1 MTAAAADD
9 LIPRHRAAAPTQ
21 PSAAV
26 NPAAAHPAAANG
38 AAYGV
43 PAAAYGPAPQPQ
55 PHQAPAS
62 APAGFAPVSA
72 TTAGALAAR
81 YQSDGEAG
89 KVEPLGTGWTTVTIV
104 IGVMAALIALGGM
117 VLSFRAVSVEMV
129 PAFGQRWAWLVPIVV
144 DLTVFVFSGVDLVLA
159 RLDMGHPLARWTV
172 YGATGG
178 TVWLNYSAGGSAAG
192 RVAHVLMPS
201 IWVVF
206 VELMRHVVRRQVN
219 LSTASHR
226 EPIPAA
232 RWFLSPW
239 PTLKLWRRMVLW
251 RINSYPRALDQEKM
265 RLGAIATA
273 REMYGR
279 FWRFRIS
286 PLTRL
291 QINLGEVGAGDL
303 RPELS
308 VQPAQPTYPAY
319 PEVAYIPVPVP
330 TQAPAQTAAPHAAAP
345 VPAPQPQAAPAPPS
359 APARTAPPQA
369 YHSPQGPAQAPAAPV
384 AAQPTIPRQGGAH
397 SHREPA
403 AFASQPLPTAAQPMG
418 PSTGAAGQLQGQ
430 GRAGGPALAA
440 ALAAAQAVP
449 SAPAHA
455 IANGNGNGATNGA
468 APSTATVPTVLAAAP
483 SVPQRPVDDVDLA
496 DALRRD
502 PRQDPQHVEF
512 QAPPPM
518 PPLPRRSVRES
529 ELLTAAREVERW
541 RGRPSATRISR
552 ELGIGMPLATSLANA
567 LNEEEG
573 PGE

>member
-1 MTAAAADD
+1 MTPREPSSNSTTPESTSIGEAGHGEQEGTHRLSDRSRD
-9 LIPRHRAAAPTQ
+9 LGEMT
-21 PSAAV
+21 
-26 NPAAAHPAAANG
+26 
-38 AAYGV
+38 
-43 PAAAYGPAPQPQ
+43 GPAPSTPLGGRAA
-55 PHQAPAS
+55 PHVRPAP
-62 APAGFAPVSA
+62 
-72 TTAGALAAR
+72 TAGR
-81 YQSDGEAG
+81 HGRPD
-89 KVEPLGTGWTTVTIV
+89 PLGTAWIVLTVV
-104 IGVMAALIALGGM
+104 IGVMAALIGLGGM
-117 VLSFRAVSVEMV
+117 ILSFRSVRDEMV
-129 PAFGQRWAWLVPIVV
+129 PAFGAHWAWLVPIVV
-144 DLTVFVFSGVDLVLA
+144 DLTVFVFSGVDLVLS

-178 TVWLNYSAGGSAAG
+178 TVWLNYSAGGTPAG

-303 RPELS
+303 RPELTA
-308 VQPAQPTYPAY
+308 QPAYSAY
-319 PEVAYIPVPVP
+319 PEVAYLPAPTPAPVANP
-330 TQAPAQTAAPHAAAP
+330 APAP
-345 VPAPQPQAAPAPPS
+345 VAAPAPAPVPPTAPEAAAYAPAPQAPAAPAAPG

-369 YHSPQGPAQAPAAPV
+369 PYTPQSPPQSPTAPA

-403 AFASQPLPTAAQPMG
+403 AFASQPLPSAAQPTP

-430 GRAGGPALAA
+430 GRAAGPALAA
-440 ALAAAQAVP
+440 ALAATQAVAP
-449 SAPAHA
+449 PPAHA
-455 IANGNGNGATNGA
+455 NGANSGASNGNGNGA
-468 APSTATVPTVLAAAP
+468 APAGPSVSVAP
-483 SVPQRPVDDVDLA
+483 PVASVPQPPA
-496 DALRRD
+496 DALGPMDVLRRD
-502 PRQDPQHVEF
+502 LRQNAPHVEF
-512 QAPPPM
+512 QAPPPV

>member
-1 MTAAAADD
+1 ME
-9 LIPRHRAAAPTQ
+9 PTGQ
-21 PSAAV
+21 
-26 NPAAAHPAAANG
+26 
-38 AAYGV
+38 
-43 PAAAYGPAPQPQ
+43 
-55 PHQAPAS
+55 
-62 APAGFAPVSA
+62 
-72 TTAGALAAR
+72 
-81 YQSDGEAG
+81 
-89 KVEPLGTGWTTVTIV
+89 VEPLGSAWLAVTVV
-104 IGVMAALIALGGM
+104 IGIMAALIALGGM

-129 PAFGQRWAWLVPIVV
+129 PAFGARWAWLVPIVV

-172 YGATGG
+172 YGATFG

-232 RWFLSPW
+232 RWLLSPW

-279 FWRFRIS
+279 FWRVRIS

-303 RPELS
+303 RPDLYAQPS
-308 VQPAQPTYPAY
+308 RPAQAATAPASAGPALPPQAAPYAAPAPPYPA
-319 PEVAYIPVPVP
+319 
-330 TQAPAQTAAPHAAAP
+330 AAPTVQAAAAP
-345 VPAPQPQAAPAPPS
+345 VPQAQPQAA
-359 APARTAPPQA
+359 
-369 YHSPQGPAQAPAAPV
+369 APAAPPAPQAPP
-384 AAQPTIPRQGGAH
+384 AAPPASPAAGTVPGQRRGAH
-397 SHREPA
+397 GREPA
-403 AFASQPLPTAAQPMG
+403 MFASQPLPGPATSGPVQP
-418 PSTGAAGQLQGQ
+418 S
-430 GRAGGPALAA
+430 GRAAGPALAA
-440 ALAAAQAVP
+440 ALAATQTVSPPA
-449 SAPAHA
+449 APANLQPPA
-455 IANGNGNGATNGA
+455 ADASALPAPGNG
-468 APSTATVPTVLAAAP
+468 V
-483 SVPQRPVDDVDLA
+483 
-496 DALRRD
+496 
-502 PRQDPQHVEF
+502 RQDPPHVEF

-541 RGRPSATRISR
+541 RGQPSATRISR
-552 ELGIGMPLATSLANA
+552 ELGIGMPLASSLANA
-567 LNEEEG
+567 LREEEG

>member
-1 MTAAAADD
+1 VTAAAADD
-9 LIPRHRAAAPTQ
+9 LIPRHRTAAPTQ
-21 PSAAV
+21 PSAAAA
-26 NPAAAHPAAANG
+26 NPAAASG
-38 AAYGV
+38 AAYTA
-43 PAAAYGPAPQPQ
+43 PAAHGPAPQP
-55 PHQAPAS
+55 H
-62 APAGFAPVSA
+62 PAGYAPVSA
-72 TTAGALAAR
+72 STAGALAAR
-81 YQSDGEAG
+81 YRSDSEAG
-89 KVEPLGTGWTTVTIV
+89 KVEPLGGGWTAVTIV

-178 TVWLNYSAGGSAAG
+178 TVWLNYSAGGTAAG

-279 FWRFRIS
+279 FWRLRIS

-308 VQPAQPTYPAY
+308 TQPAQPAYPTY

-330 TQAPAQTAAPHAAAP
+330 APVTVPAPVQAAAP
-345 VPAPQPQAAPAPPS
+345 PAAAHAPAAQPPPAPAPPS

-369 YHSPQGPAQAPAAPV
+369 PHTPQAPQTPQGSAQAPAA
-384 AAQPTIPRQGGAH
+384 AATVQPAIPRQGGAH

-403 AFASQPLPTAAQPMG
+403 AFASQPLPTAAQPTA
-418 PSTGAAGQLQGQ
+418 PSTGAAGQLQG
-430 GRAGGPALAA
+430 RAAGPALAA
-440 ALAAAQAVP
+440 ALAATQAVP
-449 SAPAHA
+449 RAPAH
-455 IANGNGNGATNGA
+455 ANGNGNGSANGTGSAPA
-468 APSTATVPTVLAAAP
+468 AHA
-483 SVPQRPVDDVDLA
+483 VPQQPADAAESVGLADEPRRDVDL
-496 DALRRD
+496 
-502 PRQDPQHVEF
+502 RQDPPHVEF

-541 RGRPSATRISR
+541 RGQPSATRISR

-567 LNEEEG
+567 LREEEG

>member
-9 LIPRHRAAAPTQ
+9 LIPRHRATAPTQ
-21 PSAAV
+21 PSAA
-26 NPAAAHPAAANG
+26 AAHPGAANG
-38 AAYGV
+38 AVYGA
-43 PAAAYGPAPQPQ
+43 PADVHGPVYGPAPQQYPGPQ
-55 PHQAPAS
+55 PAS
-62 APAGFAPVSA
+62 APAGYAPVSA
-72 TTAGALAAR
+72 STAGALAAR
-81 YQSDGEAG
+81 YQSDADAG
-89 KVEPLGTGWTTVTIV
+89 KVEPLGAGWTTVTIV

-178 TVWLNYSAGGSAAG
+178 TVWLNYSAGGTAAG

-303 RPELS
+303 RPGLS
-308 VQPAQPTYPAY
+308 VQPPQPAQPAPAAY
-319 PEVAYIPVPVP
+319 PEVAYIPVPAP
-330 TQAPAQTAAPHAAAP
+330 TQAPAPAEAVAQPTAAAHA
-345 VPAPQPQAAPAPPS
+345 PAPQPQAAPAAQS

-369 YHSPQGPAQAPAAPV
+369 PQGPPQAPAAAPP
-384 AAQPTIPRQGGAH
+384 AQPAQPTIPRQGGAH

-403 AFASQPLPTAAQPMG
+403 AFASQPLPSAAAPMP
-418 PSTGAAGQLQGQ
+418 PSTGSAGQLQG
-430 GRAGGPALAA
+430 RAAGPALAA
-440 ALAAAQAVP
+440 ALAATQPVSP
-449 SAPAHA
+449 APAPA
-455 IANGNGNGATNGA
+455 RANGAGAAHA
-468 APSTATVPTVLAAAP
+468 APSALAAP
-483 SVPQRPVDDVDLA
+483 SVPAVPQQPADGVDPVDTLRL
-496 DALRRD
+496 DA
-502 PRQDPQHVEF
+502 RQDPPHVEF

-541 RGRPSATRISR
+541 RGQPSATRISR

-567 LNEEEG
+567 LREEEG

>member
-9 LIPRHRAAAPTQ
+9 LISRHRTASPTQ
-21 PSAAV
+21 P
-26 NPAAAHPAAANG
+26 PATPGG
-38 AAYGV
+38 AGPGAY
-43 PAAAYGPAPQPQ
+43 
-55 PHQAPAS
+55 
-62 APAGFAPVSA
+62 APVSA
-72 TTAGALAAR
+72 STAGALAAR
-81 YQSDGEAG
+81 FHADAEPGQ
-89 KVEPLGTGWTTVTIV
+89 VEPLGPGWTAVTIV
-104 IGVMAALIALGGM
+104 IGIMAALIALGGM
-117 VLSFRAVSVEMV
+117 VLSFRAVSTEMV
-129 PAFGQRWAWLVPIVV
+129 PAFGARWAWLVPIVV

-192 RVAHVLMPS
+192 RVAHVLMPA

-219 LSTASHR
+219 LATASHR

-232 RWFLSPW
+232 RWLLSPW

-265 RLGAIATA
+265 RLGAVATA

-286 PLTRL
+286 PLIRL

-308 VQPAQPTYPAY
+308 PRATYP
-319 PEVAYIPVPVP
+319 E
-330 TQAPAQTAAPHAAAP
+330 
-345 VPAPQPQAAPAPPS
+345 AAPAPL
-359 APARTAPPQA
+359 AAVVAAQVAAPPA
-369 YHSPQGPAQAPAAPV
+369 AQAPAAQPPAAPAAPPTPVQTVPVHTAPVHTASVHAAPMHTAAGPV
-384 AAQPTIPRQGGAH
+384 AAAQSAAPQPPAPPTIPRQGG
-397 SHREPA
+397 SHRAPA
-403 AFASQPLPTAAQPMG
+403 AFASQPAPPAA
-418 PSTGAAGQLQGQ
+418 AAQ
-430 GRAGGPALAA
+430 GRAAGPALAN
-440 ALAAAQAVP
+440 ALAATQAAAA
-449 SAPAHA
+449 APAPA
-455 IANGNGNGATNGA
+455 NGA
-468 APSTATVPTVLAAAP
+468 APAP
-483 SVPQRPVDDVDLA
+483 LGPQQPPADGADPAGAPQRGA
-496 DALRRD
+496 NG
-502 PRQDPQHVEF
+502 RQDPPHVEF

-541 RGRPSATRISR
+541 RGQPSATRISR

-567 LNEEEG
+567 LREEEG